1 MNDDYFAF
9 VENLFD
15 PGKQEGKPEALKGLR
30 VLDLSHMIFGPTA
43 ARVLAQYGAEV
54 IKVELPYTGDYWRSS
69 TYWGKYWKHSNP
81 LWHFINHS
89 KYFVA
94 IDVKEPKG
102 RDLILRLAEMCD
114 VVIENFSPGTVE
126 AWGIG
131 YSTLSEKNPKIIYAS
146 CSTFGQ
152 YGPFRFFPGWD
163 LLAQGA
169 SGMLSATGYPETE
182 KYFKVPDFYGDF
194 CPGLFA
200 AMMILIGLNYRE
212 RTGQGQYMDICQ
224 AEILMRAL
232 PHFSYLRAAGEE
244 MGRTGSQDPTMS
256 PSGIFKTAEGV
267 FVALAIGSDLQFDG
281 LCRAM
286 DRPELASD
294 PRFARAL
301 DRLRRDNAEAIRL
314 ETAKWVS
321 GQGVD
326 RIMALAQTHAFPA
339 APVRDDLQIAE
350 DGWRQQRGNVVVYDD
365 PMYGKLKM
373 ERTTVRLSETPSR
386 IKWLTRPLGYH
397 NRYVFKTLLGLSEK
411 RIRELEESRVVGYWD
426 YRVGQRPPVYYD
438 IANDPIFNYQED
450 TDGG

>member
-1 MNDDYFAF
+1 MMHDDYFAF
-9 VENLFD
+9 TEKLFAS
-15 PGKQEGKPEALKGLR
+15 QEAVDKPEALKGIR

-94 IDVKEPKG
+94 IDVKEKQG
-102 RDLILRLAEMCD
+102 LDLILRLAEQSD

-131 YSTLSEKNPKIIYAS
+131 YSSLRKKNPKIIYAS

-152 YGPFRFFPGWD
+152 YGPQRFLPGWD

-169 SGMLSATGYPETE
+169 SGMLSATGYPDTE

-194 CPGLFA
+194 CPGLYA
-200 AMMILIGLNYRE
+200 AMMILMGLNYRE
-212 RTGQGQYMDICQ
+212 RTGQGQFMDICQ

-232 PHFSYLRAAGEE
+232 PHFSYFRDQGEE
-244 MGRTGSQDPTMS
+244 IGTTGSQDPSMS
-256 PSGIFKTAEGV
+256 PSGIYKTRDDA
-267 FVALAIGSDLQFDG
+267 FIAVAIASDEQFAG
-281 LCRAM
+281 LCKAM
-286 DRPELASD
+286 GQTGLAAE
-294 PRFARAL
+294 PRFAKAL
-301 DRLRRDNAEAIRL
+301 DRLKKENAREIGRK
-314 ETAKWVS
+314 TAEWVA
-321 GQGVD
+321 GHTTD
-326 RIMALAQTHAFPA
+326 AIMALAEQYRFPA
-339 APVRDDLQIAE
+339 APVCDDLQISEEA
-350 DGWRQQRGNVVVYDD
+350 WRQERGNVVEFDD
-365 PMYGKLKM
+365 SMYGRLKL
-373 ERTTVRLSETPSR
+373 ERGTVRLSETPGR

-397 NRYVFKTLLGLSEK
+397 NRYIFKTLLGL
-411 RIRELEESRVVGYWD
+411 REDQIKALEAARVVGYWD

-438 IANDPIFNYQED
+438 IENDPIFNYRDE
-450 TDGG
+450 THG

>member
-1 MNDDYFAF
+1 MHEDYFAF
-9 VENLFD
+9 TEELFAA
-15 PGKQEGKPEALKGLR
+15 EAAESAEALKGLR

-94 IDVKEPKG
+94 IDVKERAG
-102 RDLILRLAEMCD
+102 RELILQLAEKSD

-131 YSTLSEKNPKIIYAS
+131 YSTLSRKNPKIIYAS

-152 YGPFRFFPGWD
+152 SGPYRFFPGWD

-169 SGMLSATGYPETE
+169 SGMLSTTGFPQTET
-182 KYFKVPDFYGDF
+182 YFKVPDFYGDF
-194 CPGLFA
+194 CPGLYA
-200 AMMILIGLNYRE
+200 AMMILMGLNYRE
-212 RTGQGQYMDICQ
+212 RTGKGQFMDICQ

-232 PHFSYLRAAGEE
+232 PHFSYFRDQAEE
-244 MGRTGSQDPTMS
+244 IGTTGSQDPSMA
-256 PSGIFKTAEGV
+256 PSGIYKTAGGR
-267 FVALAIGSDLQFDG
+267 FVALAVASDDQFTG
-281 LCRAM
+281 LCQAM
-286 DRPELASD
+286 NRPDLVLD
-294 PRFARAL
+294 DRFARAL
-301 DRLRRDNAEAIRL
+301 DRLKRENAQAISE

-321 GQGVD
+321 GQTTEA
-326 RIMALAQTHAFPA
+326 IMALAEAHRFPA
-339 APVRDDLQIAE
+339 APVRDDLEISE
-350 DGWRQQRGNVVVYDD
+350 DQWRQERGNVVVFDD
-365 PMYGKLKM
+365 TMYGKLKL
-373 ERTTVRLSETPSR
+373 ERGTVRLSATPSR

-397 NRYVFKTLLGLSEK
+397 NRYIFKSLLGLSEQ
-411 RIRELEESRVVGYWD
+411 RIKALEASRAVGYWD

-438 IANDPIFNYQED
+438 IDNDPIFNYQD
-450 TDGG
+450 SNHG